1 MGKHSA
7 RDGQDGPGNGA
18 AYTGGVPRAGHGT
31 PPAGGGPR
39 GAGFPPQD
47 GDFPPLGGLPHSG
60 EGLQDGTAFP
70 PAGGGPAGGVIGG
83 TVGGAGGG
91 PAGGTV
97 GGRVPQAGSGT
108 FAPPGTA
115 LGTPGSGRRRRTP
128 VGPYTEPFDPF
139 VDSGAFAAVRP
150 RHPENRPPNH
160 PEHREH
166 GAWGAPDTWADD
178 TVRRRDLPFDPVE
191 EWAEGWAAQDAAT
204 AAELRGPRVH
214 PPGRTVPR
222 PRQEFLDAF
231 EPPAPAAGPAAGGEE
246 PPAPPAEAAAQ
257 SAPRR
262 RPGRVW
268 TVTGITGIAAAAVV
282 TVAAVTT
289 GSPLGGLGRKHPGPD
304 PAGPDTTSTTP
315 APSHTAAPGAARAP
329 KASAA
334 PAAPLPSYDQQ
345 MDLQYPLAAD
355 LQLSGAFDTVPGHQA
370 APGKGRVMTFR
381 VDVERGLPLDAQLFS
396 DTVFRTL
403 NDDRSWG
410 HGGTMTF
417 ERVGSGD
424 ADIVVTLASPGTTA
438 KWCAKSGLDTTIDNV
453 SCDAASTP
461 RTMINA
467 YRWAQ
472 GADTFGPELMHA
484 YRQMLINHEVGHRL
498 GHHHVGCPTAGA
510 PAPVMMQQTKFLSLN
525 GGPACRPNAWPYP

>member
-7 RDGQDGPGNGA
+7 RDGQDGPGNGDA
-18 AYTGGVPRAGHGT
+18 RTGGTPRTGGFPGPGGAPQAGGPTGAFPQPGGLTGGLSGT
-31 PPAGGGPR
+31 GGLSQVGGGPETEGR
-39 GAGFPPQD
+39 A
-47 GDFPPLGGLPHSG
+47 PH
-60 EGLQDGTAFP
+60 
-70 PAGGGPAGGVIGG
+70 AGGSGPQAGG
-83 TVGGAGGG
+83 
-91 PAGGTV
+91 PLM
-97 GGRVPQAGSGT
+97 GSGT

-139 VDSGAFAAVRP
+139 VDSGAFATVRP
-150 RHPENRPPNH
+150 QGPGARPRPVEARPPHH
-160 PEHREH
+160 PEHPEH
-166 GAWGAPDTWADD
+166 AAWGAPDTWADD
-178 TVRRRDLPFDPVE
+178 GVRRRDLPFDPVE

-214 PPGRTVPR
+214 PPGGGVPR

-231 EPPAPAAGPAAGGEE
+231 EVPAPRTEPAAEPGPVLPADPAAPGGTG
-246 PPAPPAEAAAQ
+246 
-257 SAPRR
+257 PRR
-262 RPGRVW
+262 RLGRVW
-268 TVTGITGIAAAAVV
+268 TITGITGIAAAAVV

-289 GSPLGGLGRKHPGPD
+289 GNPLSGLGRKHPGPD
-304 PAGPDTTSTTP
+304 PTSADVPPPALTPSAAAAPTASATPTTS
-315 APSHTAAPGAARAP
+315 
-329 KASAA
+329 
-334 PAAPLPSYDQQ
+334 LLDYDQQ
-345 MDLQYPLAAD
+345 MDRQYPLAAD
-355 LQLSGAFDTVPGHQA
+355 LKLSGAFDTVPGHQA
-370 APGKGRVMTFR
+370 APGKGKVMTFR
-381 VDVERGLPLDAQLFS
+381 VDVERGLPLDPQLFS

-417 ERVGSGD
+417 ERVASGD

-525 GGPACRPNAWPYP
+525 GGPTCKPNAWPYP